1 MVNGFQNLL
10 VCAVENEVRLL
21 FPLARV
27 DSSFR
32 WNDGGGVVVGK
43 YAGNGKGVA
52 GGVFYLHS
60 RPVVIY
66 GQDVLYAARGQDARS
81 RPAKAGIQEGDDG
94 MVNGFQDSPAC
105 AVENEVRLLFPLTR
119 VDSSFRWNDGG
130 GCGWEI
136 CREWQ
141 RSRGGVF
148 YLHSRPVVIPAK
160 AGIQEGDDGMVNRFQ
175 DSPVC
180 AVENEVR
187 LLFPLT
193 RVDSSF
199 RWNDGGGCG
208 RKSAGDDKR
217 VVGVSSI
224 FISAPLSFMDRMS
237 CMRREGRMPVAA
249 RRKPE
254 SRKAVTG
261 WSMDSR
267 VRLSAPWK
275 TK

>member
-1 MVNGFQNLL
+1 MVNGFQSPLA
-10 VCAVENEVRLL
+10 CAVENEVRLL

-32 WNDGGGVVVGK
+32 RAATGILGSLFQTLLYHLHPVGVPSRRIQDILSINDGGGCGREF
-43 YAGNGKGVA
+43 AGNGKGVA
-52 GGVFYLHS
+52 
-60 RPVVIY
+60 
-66 GQDVLYAARGQDARS
+66 
-81 RPAKAGIQEGDDG
+81 
-94 MVNGFQDSPAC
+94 
-105 AVENEVRLLFPLTR
+105 
-119 VDSSFRWNDGG
+119 
-130 GCGWEI
+130 
-136 CREWQ
+136 
-141 RSRGGVF
+141 GGVF

-160 AGIQEGDDGMVNRFQ
+160 AGIQEGDDGVVNGFQ
-175 DSPVC
+175 NLPVC

-208 RKSAGDDKR
+208 RKSAGDDRR

-249 RRKPE
+249 QRKLE
-254 SRKAVTG
+254 SRKAMTE

-267 VRLSAPWK
+267 IRLSAPWK
-275 TK
+275 MK